1 MPASSCLLTIMPLL
15 FGQAPI
21 LSRRKVFEASAHGC
35 LKTEY
40 CTYPD
45 RASSVSWATLFINPR
60 SAQVGQRPLASYFQT
75 SALGSL
81 RSTRQS
87 HWVRIFNL
95 RTHPLWGGAMR
106 RRAASQPR
114 PGFVAQPAHSNPL
127 ASFFQACQTAEF
139 GFVSQN
145 RRAASRPDS
154 SEPRP

>member
-1 MPASSCLLTIMPLL
+1 MPLL

-106 RRAASQPR
+106 RRA
-114 PGFVAQPAHSNPL
+114 GLMPAPWVRHAAHPQTPL
-127 ASFFQACQTAEF
+127 ASFFQA
-139 GFVSQN
+139 
-145 RRAASRPDS
+145 ASLP
-154 SEPRP
+154 PN